1 MNSNQQQTTYCRGA
15 SFQQQNRIITV
26 KQPGYGRSVCAFS
39 KLYKQYYHLE
49 LIFYDLSPT
58 ASSGYHLTNH
68 HYQYTAHNP
77 GYYVWRSDSCSLLA
91 AKVHTLPVSV
101 LHHCCLYYRSFLLC
115 HNQPSQDLTEL
126 CLALQVCKI
135 LFSFEV
141 TRSLFL
147 ETQLHT
153 KLIQT

>member
-1 MNSNQQQTTYCRGA
+1 MNINQQQTTYCRGA

-26 KQPGYGRSVCAFS
+26 KQQGYGRSVCAIS
-39 KLYKQYYHLE
+39 KLYKQFYHLE

-68 HYQYTAHNP
+68 RNQYTAHNP
-77 GYYVWRSDSCSLLA
+77 CYYVWRSDSCSLLA
-91 AKVHTLPVSV
+91 AKVHTLLVSV
-101 LHHCCLYYRSFLLC
+101 SHHCCLYYRSFLLC

-135 LFSFEV
+135 LF
-141 TRSLFL
+141 
-147 ETQLHT
+147 
-153 KLIQT
+153 